1 MMQNIDRKYGR
12 RVEALNPRDSGDDD
26 DDAS

>member
-12 RVEALNPRDSGDDD
+12 QVEALNPRDSGDDD

>member
-1 MMQNIDRKYGR
+1 MQNIDRKYGR

-26 DDAS
+26 DDASW